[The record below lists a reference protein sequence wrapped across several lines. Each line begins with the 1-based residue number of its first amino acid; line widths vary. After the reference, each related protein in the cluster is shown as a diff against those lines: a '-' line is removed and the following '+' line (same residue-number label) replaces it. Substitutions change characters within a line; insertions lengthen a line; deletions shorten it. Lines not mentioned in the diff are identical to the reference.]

1 MSAYLGRFPIGG
13 EVSSERIKE
22 ALRTVTLTE
31 FSLRWQGM
39 LFKEQNGQKNESSI
53 QGTQGT

>member
-1 MSAYLGRFPIGG
+1 MLLKDVRLFPIGG

-31 FSLRWQGM
+31 FSLRWQGI

-53 QGTQGT
+53 